1 MLLKWIGPLALL
13 AVLVVGDQV
22 RINRPG
28 HKYRLTIEVETPDGL
43 KTGPSLI
50 EPYFVAQP
58 MILTTNIG
66 HWSLRGDAPFVDLG
80 HGKKV
85 VALNPRGPTAGDVD
99 TPVLLAIKAFG
110 VRPCGDFC
118 QWKKISEM
126 SGTRDLPSA
135 LLPTLVTVS
144 DVNDLKS
151 VRAIRPDEFEAVFGP
166 GYRFRCAQI
175 ELTNDPITRGIK
187 KKIPFLVAD
196 RNELTRFR
204 VMRAG
209 VGYVPQ
215 LGDFAAAG
223 N

>member
-1 MLLKWIGPLALL
+1 MKKFGIIAAVVVALIGG
-13 AVLVVGDQV
+13 LVVAYNLAYPTYSH
-22 RINRPG
+22 R
-28 HKYRLTIEVETPDGL
+28 YRLTIEVETPDGL
-43 KTGPSLI
+43 KTGSSVI

-85 VALNPRGPTAGDVD
+85 VALNARGPTAGDVD

-118 QWKKISEM
+118 QRKKISEM

-144 DVNDLKS
+144 DVNDL
-151 VRAIRPDEFEAVFGP
+151 
-166 GYRFRCAQI
+166 CHQ
-175 ELTNDPITRGIK
+175 
-187 KKIPFLVAD
+187 
-196 RNELTRFR
+196 
-204 VMRAG
+204 AG
-209 VGYVPQ
+209 
-215 LGDFAAAG
+215 
-223 N
+223 